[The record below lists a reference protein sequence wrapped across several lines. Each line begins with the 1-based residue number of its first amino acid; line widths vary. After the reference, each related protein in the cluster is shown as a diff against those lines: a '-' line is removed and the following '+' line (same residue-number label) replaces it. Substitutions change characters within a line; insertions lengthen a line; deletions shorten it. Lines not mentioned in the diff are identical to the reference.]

1 MIFGVVFILI
11 LEKIVKQK
19 LVKNSVIKNYLKMVR
34 NKVCAVRNCLE
45 TDEMYKFRSF
55 YKIPTSEIRKS
66 QWLKAIPYLSEK
78 SLICDRHFSRN
89 NFGSQG
95 K

>member
-1 MIFGVVFILI
+1 
-11 LEKIVKQK
+11 
-19 LVKNSVIKNYLKMVR
+19 MVR

-66 QWLKAIPYLSEK
+66 KWLKAIPYLSEK

-95 K
+95 KKLMLNAVPSENLKLPVDNDEEVNRKINN